1 MNIYLQLFLSFLQIG
16 ALSFGGG
23 YAAMPLIQQ
32 QVVDLHGWLTLSEF
46 TDLITISQ
54 MTPGPIAVN
63 SATFVGTRIAGVTG
77 ALIATAGCV
86 LPSCLLVSLLAWAYL
101 RWRNLSLIQQI
112 LKALRPA
119 VIAMIASAGVA
130 ILVTALWSE
139 AALTGI
145 SQAISIVNV
154 RAIVIFAGCLVLL
167 IKYKRTP
174 ILVMVLAGVAEV
186 VCQTVMQWL

>member
-167 IKYKRTP
+167 IKYKRNP

-186 VCQTVMQWL
+186 VCQTVMRFL

>member
-77 ALIATAGCV
+77 ALVATAGCV

-145 SQAISIVNV
+145 SQVISIVNV

-167 IKYKRTP
+167 IKYKRNP

-186 VCQTVMQWL
+186 VCQTVMQFL

>member
-167 IKYKRTP
+167 IKYKRNP